1 MDKEKQEKFKLTTI
15 THCTLIY
22 FVSLYSVKLIQSDQT
37 LANSRDK
44 GWGTLLAIIILIF
57 FLPIMLTTISFSS
70 KNNKYTYFENYSL
83 RFYLGS
89 FVVSIFGGWISIA
102 YLLTNLIP
110 IFGFIIFSIE
120 GRKT

>member
-44 GWGTLLAIIILIF
+44 GWGTLLAVIILIF

-83 RFYLGS
+83 LFYLGS
-89 FVVSIFGGWISIA
+89 FVVSIFGWWISIA

>member
-44 GWGTLLAIIILIF
+44 GWGTLLAVIIVIF
-57 FLPIMLTTISFSS
+57 FLPIMLTSISFSS
-70 KNNKYTYFENYSL
+70 KNSKYSYFENYSL
-83 RFYLGS
+83 LFYLGS
-89 FVVSIFGGWISIA
+89 FTIPVFGGWISIA

-110 IFGFIIFSIE
+110 VFGFVILLIE
-120 GRKT
+120 GKKT